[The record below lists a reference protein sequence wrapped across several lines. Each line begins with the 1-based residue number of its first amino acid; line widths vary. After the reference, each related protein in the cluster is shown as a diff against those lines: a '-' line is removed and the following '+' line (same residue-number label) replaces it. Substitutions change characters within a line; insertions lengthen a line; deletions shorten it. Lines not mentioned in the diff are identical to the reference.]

1 MLKKH
6 HILFVFAVFV
16 HSIGFTQSNFY
27 DLDSLR
33 EIRIYFYDTDWDYQ
47 LDSLYVQ
54 GDNERIL
61 ADLIIDGSPYDSVGV
76 RYKGFSSVSV
86 NRFKN
91 PFNIKLDYVIDGQD
105 HQGIDKLKLSNV
117 YQDPSFVR
125 EVLTYEIAANYLP
138 SAKANY
144 ANVYVNDTLWGLYTN
159 VEAVNKDFLND
170 HFGNK
175 YNPFFK
181 CNPENLDVTPG
192 GENSNLS
199 NAHGNDSLDYE
210 PYYALKSN
218 YGWKSLYNLIDTLNN
233 YSYSVEKILNVD
245 RSLWIHALNYTLV
258 NFDSYIGYGQNYY
271 LYMDKTGQFNPL
283 LWDLNMSFGS
293 FRLTDASS
301 IFFSGF
307 DIAQA
312 QNMDPLLHHTQFSVS
327 PRPFLRNLFLSERN
341 RKMYLAH
348 IRTIVN
354 ENFANQSYA
363 VRGQYFQNLIDTS
376 VQNDTNKFYSYADFI
391 ANLNSPVTLVTA
403 DCPGITQLMDARAT
417 YLSNYTGFSGE
428 PTITNINTS
437 PQNFILGDDV
447 WITADI
453 SDATEAILGY
463 RFGDNMAF
471 KTTAMFDDGNHN
483 DGLAN
488 DGVFGG
494 VILNSANLVDYYLY
508 ADNDSAGVFSPVR
521 AAYEFYNI
529 QSQLQVGDVVINEVM
544 SNNVTSVTDASGKF
558 EDWIELYN
566 TTNFPISTAGLF
578 LTDTAGILHK
588 WELPNQTIPDNGYA
602 IIWADEDGGQGDMH
616 ANFKLSNL
624 GEQLILTNTDSVL
637 IDSIT
642 YLPQADDIAFARSP
656 NGSGSFIMQVPTFN
670 SNNDFVNSITE
681 NKELI
686 KVYPNP
692 FSNIIQWD
700 SFESVEVRDLLGKLI
715 YADENTN
722 LVQTSNWDSGVYF
735 ISLLDKNQTVK
746 IIKIK

>member
-6 HILFVFAVFV
+6 LILFVFAVFV
-16 HSIGFTQSNFY
+16 QFIGFAQSNFY
-27 DLDSLR
+27 AVDSLR

-47 LDSLYVQ
+47 LDSFYVQ

-86 NRFKN
+86 NRVKN
-91 PFNIKLDYVIDGQD
+91 PFNIKLDYVIDDQEHNGV
-105 HQGIDKLKLSNV
+105 DKLKLSNV
-117 YQDPSFVR
+117 IQDPSFVR

-144 ANVYVNDTLWGLYTN
+144 SNVYVNDTLWGLYTN

-181 CNPENLDVTPG
+181 CNAENLDITPG

-199 NAHGNDSLDYE
+199 NVHGNDSLDYE

-218 YGWKSLYNLIDTLNN
+218 YGWESLYNLIDTLNN
-233 YSYSVEKILNVD
+233 YSDSVEKILNVD
-245 RSLWIHALNYTLV
+245 RTLWMHALNYTLV

-271 LYMDKTGQFNPL
+271 LYKDKTGQFNPL

-301 IFFSGF
+301 IYFSGF

-327 PRPFLRNLFLSERN
+327 PRPLLRNLFLSERN

-391 ANLNSPVTLVTA
+391 MNLNNPVTLVTA
-403 DCPGITQLMDARAT
+403 DCPGITQLMDARTT
-417 YLSNYTGFSGE
+417 YLSAYTGFTGE
-428 PTITNINTS
+428 PTIANITVS
-437 PQNFILGDDV
+437 PQNFVVGDDV

-453 SDATEAILGY
+453 ADATEAILGY
-463 RFGDNMAF
+463 RFGNNMAF

-494 VILNSANLVDYYLY
+494 VILNSANVIDYYLY

-566 TTNFPISTAGLF
+566 TTSSPISTSGLF
-578 LTDTAGILHK
+578 LTDTLGIFQK
-588 WELPNQTIPDNGYA
+588 WELPNQTISGNGYA

-624 GEQLILTNTDSVL
+624 GEQLILTNTDSVV
-637 IDSIT
+637 IDSVT

-700 SFESVEVRDLLGKLI
+700 SFERVEIRDLLGRLI
-715 YADENTN
+715 YTDENTN
-722 LVQTSNWDSGVYF
+722 LVQTSNWNSGVYF
-735 ISLLDKNQTVK
+735 ISLLDINQTVK

>member
-6 HILFVFAVFV
+6 LILFVFAVFV
-16 HSIGFTQSNFY
+16 QFIGFAQSNFY
-27 DLDSLR
+27 AVDSLR
-33 EIRIYFYDTDWDYQ
+33 EIRIYFYATDWDYQ

-159 VEAVNKDFLND
+159 VQAVNKGFLND

-218 YGWKSLYNLIDTLNN
+218 YGWESLYNLIDTLNN
-233 YSYSVEKILNVD
+233 YSDSVEKILNVD
-245 RSLWIHALNYTLV
+245 RTLWMHALNYTLV

-271 LYMDKTGQFNPL
+271 LYKDKTGQFNPL

-327 PRPFLRNLFLSERN
+327 PRPLLRNLFLSERN

-566 TTNFPISTAGLF
+566 TTSSPISTSGLF
-578 LTDTAGILHK
+578 LTDTLGIFQK
-588 WELPNQTIPDNGYA
+588 WELPNQTISGNGYA

-624 GEQLILTNTDSVL
+624 GEQLILTNADSVL

>member
-6 HILFVFAVFV
+6 LILFVFAVFV
-16 HSIGFTQSNFY
+16 QFIGFAQSNFY
-27 DLDSLR
+27 AVDSLR

-47 LDSLYVQ
+47 LDSFYVQ

-86 NRFKN
+86 NRVKN
-91 PFNIKLDYVIDGQD
+91 PFNIKLDYVIDDQEHNGV
-105 HQGIDKLKLSNV
+105 DKLKLSNV
-117 YQDPSFVR
+117 IQDPSFVR

-144 ANVYVNDTLWGLYTN
+144 SNVYVNDTLWGLYTN

-181 CNPENLDVTPG
+181 CNAENLDITPG

-218 YGWKSLYNLIDTLNN
+218 YGWESLYNLIDTLNN
-233 YSYSVEKILNVD
+233 YSDSVEKILNVD
-245 RSLWIHALNYTLV
+245 RTLWMHALNYTLV

-271 LYMDKTGQFNPL
+271 LYKDKTGQFNPL

-301 IFFSGF
+301 IYFSGF
-307 DIAQA
+307 DITQA

-327 PRPFLRNLFLSERN
+327 PRPLLRNLFLSERN

-391 ANLNSPVTLVTA
+391 MNLNNPVTLVTA
-403 DCPGITQLMDARAT
+403 DCPGITQLMDARTT
-417 YLSNYTGFSGE
+417 YLSAYTGFTGE
-428 PTITNINTS
+428 PTIANITVS
-437 PQNFILGDDV
+437 PQNFVVGDDV

-453 SDATEAILGY
+453 ADATEAILGY
-463 RFGDNMAF
+463 RFGNNMAF

-494 VILNSANLVDYYLY
+494 VILNSANVIDYYLY

-566 TTNFPISTAGLF
+566 TTSSPISTSGLF
-578 LTDTAGILHK
+578 LTDTLGIFQK
-588 WELPNQTIPDNGYA
+588 WELPNQTISGNGYA

-624 GEQLILTNTDSVL
+624 GEQLILTNTDSVV
-637 IDSIT
+637 IDSVT

-700 SFESVEVRDLLGKLI
+700 SFERVEIRDLLGRLI
-715 YADENTN
+715 YTDENTN
-722 LVQTSNWDSGVYF
+722 LVQTSNWNSGVYF
-735 ISLLDKNQTVK
+735 ISLLDINQTVK

>member
-6 HILFVFAVFV
+6 LILFVFAVFV
-16 HSIGFTQSNFY
+16 QFIGFAQSNFY
-27 DLDSLR
+27 AVDSLR
-33 EIRIYFYDTDWDYQ
+33 EIRIYFYATDWDYQ

-61 ADLIIDGSPYDSVGV
+61 ADLTIDGSTYDSVGV

-86 NRFKN
+86 NRVKN

-105 HQGIDKLKLSNV
+105 HYGVDKLKLSNV
-117 YQDPSFVR
+117 IQDPSFVR

-144 ANVYVNDTLWGLYTN
+144 ANVFVNDTLWGLYTN
-159 VEAVNKDFLND
+159 VQAVNKGFLND

-199 NAHGNDSLDYE
+199 NVHGNDGLDYE
-210 PYYALKSN
+210 LYYALKSD
-218 YGWKSLYNLIDTLNN
+218 YGWEELYNLIDTLNN
-233 YSYSVEKILNVD
+233 YTDSINNVLNID
-245 RSLWIHALNYTLV
+245 RTLWMHSLNYTLV

-271 LYMDKTGQFNPL
+271 LYKDKTGQFNPL

-301 IFFSGF
+301 IYFSGF
-307 DIAQA
+307 DITQA

-327 PRPFLRNLFLSERN
+327 PRPLLRNLFLSERN

-391 ANLNSPVTLVTA
+391 SNLSNPVTLVTA

-428 PTITNINTS
+428 PTIANITVI
-437 PQNFILGDDV
+437 PQNFVAGADV

-453 SDATEAILGY
+453 VDATEAILGY

-494 VILNSANLVDYYLY
+494 VILNSANVIDYYLY

-566 TTNFPISTAGLF
+566 TTNSPISTAGLF

-588 WELPNQTIPDNGYA
+588 WELPNQTIPANGYA
-602 IIWADEDGGQGDMH
+602 IIWADEDRSQGDMH

-637 IDSIT
+637 IDSVT

-700 SFESVEVRDLLGKLI
+700 SFERVEVRDLLGKLI
-715 YADENTN
+715 YTDENTN
-722 LVQTSNWDSGVYF
+722 LVQTSNWNSGVYF
-735 ISLLDKNQTVK
+735 ISLLDINQTVK

>member
-6 HILFVFAVFV
+6 LILFVLAVLVQFTGFA
-16 HSIGFTQSNFY
+16 QSSFY
-27 DLDSLR
+27 AVDSLR
-33 EIRIYFYDTDWDYQ
+33 EIRIYFYATNWDYQ

-86 NRFKN
+86 NRVKN
-91 PFNIKLDYVIDGQD
+91 PFNIKLDYIIDGQD
-105 HQGIDKLKLSNV
+105 HGGVDKLKLSNV
-117 YQDPSFVR
+117 IQDPSFVR

-144 ANVYVNDTLWGLYTN
+144 ANVFVNDTLWGLYTN
-159 VEAVNKDFLND
+159 VQAVNKDFLND

-181 CNPENLDVTPG
+181 CNPENLNVSPG
-192 GENSNLS
+192 GENANLS
-199 NAHGNDSLDYE
+199 NTHGNDSLDYE
-210 PYYALKSN
+210 PYYDIESD
-218 YGWKSLYNLIDTLNN
+218 YGWEALYNLIDTLNN
-233 YSYSVEKILNVD
+233 YIDSINNVLNID
-245 RSLWIHALNYTLV
+245 RTLWIHALNYTLI

-271 LYMDKTGQFNPL
+271 LYKDKTGQFNPL

-301 IFFSGF
+301 IYFSGF

-312 QNMDPLLHHTQFSVS
+312 QNMDPLLHHTQISVA
-327 PRPFLRNLFLSERN
+327 PRPLLRNLFLSERN

-354 ENFANQSYA
+354 ENFANQNYA

-391 ANLNSPVTLVTA
+391 MNLNNPVTLVTA
-403 DCPGITQLMDARAT
+403 DCPGITQLMDARTT

-428 PTITNINTS
+428 PTITNIMSS
-437 PQNFILGDDV
+437 PQNFFLGDDV

-453 SDATEAILGY
+453 ADATEAILGY
-463 RFGDNMAF
+463 RFGNNMAF

-483 DGLAN
+483 DGLAY

-494 VILNSANLVDYYLY
+494 VIPNSANVVDYYLY

-521 AAYEFYNI
+521 AAYEFYSI
-529 QSQLQVGDVVINEVM
+529 QSQLQNGDVVINEVM

-566 TTNFPISTAGLF
+566 TTSSPVSTAGLF
-578 LTDTAGILHK
+578 LTDTLGLLQK
-588 WELPNQTIPDNGYA
+588 WELPNQTIPANGYA
-602 IIWADEDGGQGDMH
+602 IIWADEDGSQGDMH

-624 GEQLILTNTDSVL
+624 GEQLILTNADSVV

-642 YLPQADDIAFARSP
+642 FLTQADDVAFARSP
-656 NGSGSFIMQVPTFN
+656 NGVGSFVMQSPTFKA
-670 SNNDFVNSITE
+670 NNDFINAITE
-681 NKELI
+681 REEITL
-686 KVYPNP
+686 VYPNP
-692 FSNIIQWD
+692 FSTFIKWNNL
-700 SFESVEVRDLLGKLI
+700 ENVEVRNIVGQLI
-715 YADENTN
+715 YTAEK
-722 LVQTSNWDSGVYF
+722 TSRIETSSLGSGIYF
-735 ISLLDKNQTVK
+735 IHLKDKNQTIKV
-746 IIKIK
+746 IKIQ

>member
-6 HILFVFAVFV
+6 LILFVFAVFV
-16 HSIGFTQSNFY
+16 QFIGFAQSNFY
-27 DLDSLR
+27 AVDSLR

-47 LDSLYVQ
+47 LDSFYVQ

-86 NRFKN
+86 NRVKN
-91 PFNIKLDYVIDGQD
+91 PFNIKLDYVIDDQEHNGV
-105 HQGIDKLKLSNV
+105 DKLKLSNV
-117 YQDPSFVR
+117 IQDPSFVR

-144 ANVYVNDTLWGLYTN
+144 SNVYVNDTLWGLYTN

-181 CNPENLDVTPG
+181 CNAENLDITPG

-218 YGWKSLYNLIDTLNN
+218 YGWESLYNLIDTLNN
-233 YSYSVEKILNVD
+233 YSDSVEKILNVD
-245 RSLWIHALNYTLV
+245 RTLWMHALNYTLV

-271 LYMDKTGQFNPL
+271 LYKDKTGQFNPL

-301 IFFSGF
+301 IYFSGF

-327 PRPFLRNLFLSERN
+327 PRPLLRNLFLSERN

-391 ANLNSPVTLVTA
+391 MNLNNPVTLVTA
-403 DCPGITQLMDARAT
+403 DCPGITQLMDARTT
-417 YLSNYTGFSGE
+417 YLSAYTGFTGE
-428 PTITNINTS
+428 PTIANITVS
-437 PQNFILGDDV
+437 PQNFVVGDDV

-453 SDATEAILGY
+453 ADATEAILGY
-463 RFGDNMAF
+463 RFGNNMAF

-494 VILNSANLVDYYLY
+494 VILNSANVIDYYLY

-566 TTNFPISTAGLF
+566 TTSSPISTSGLF
-578 LTDTAGILHK
+578 LTDTLGIFQK
-588 WELPNQTIPDNGYA
+588 WELPNQTISGNGYA

-624 GEQLILTNTDSVL
+624 GEQLILTNTDSVV
-637 IDSIT
+637 IDSVT

-700 SFESVEVRDLLGKLI
+700 SFERVEIRDLLGRLI
-715 YADENTN
+715 YTDENTN
-722 LVQTSNWDSGVYF
+722 LVQTSNWNSGVYF
-735 ISLLDKNQTVK
+735 ISLLDINQTVK

>member
-6 HILFVFAVFV
+6 LILFVITALLQFKGFA
-16 HSIGFTQSNFY
+16 QSNFY
-27 DLDSLR
+27 SVDSIR
-33 EIRIYFYDTDWDYQ
+33 DIRIYFYATDWDYQ

-61 ADLIIDGSPYDSVGV
+61 ADLIIDGSSYDSVGV

-86 NRFKN
+86 NRVKN

-105 HQGIDKLKLSNV
+105 HNGVDKVKLSNV
-117 YQDPSFVR
+117 IHDPSFVR

-144 ANVYVNDTLWGLYTN
+144 ANVYINDTLWGLYTN
-159 VEAVNKDFLND
+159 VQAVNKVFLND

-210 PYYALKSN
+210 PYYTLKSN
-218 YGWKSLYNLIDTLNN
+218 YGWEALYNLIDTLNN
-233 YSYSVEKILNVD
+233 YSDSIEKILNVD
-245 RSLWIHALNYTLV
+245 RTLWMHALNYTLV

-271 LYMDKTGQFNPL
+271 LYKDNAGQFNTL

-301 IFFSGF
+301 IYFSGF
-307 DIAQA
+307 NISQA
-312 QNMDPLLHHTQFSVS
+312 QNMDPLLHYTQFSVS
-327 PRPFLRNLFLSERN
+327 PRPLLRNLFLSERN

-363 VRGQYFQNLIDTS
+363 VRSQYFQNLIATS

-417 YLSNYTGFSGE
+417 YLSSYPGFSGE
-428 PTITNINTS
+428 PTITNINFS
-437 PQNFILGDDV
+437 PQNFITGDDV

-453 SDATEAILGY
+453 VDANEAILGY
-463 RFGDNMAF
+463 RFGENMAF
-471 KTTAMFDDGNHN
+471 KTCAMLDDGNHN
-483 DGLAN
+483 DGAAN
-488 DGVFGG
+488 DGIYGAK
-494 VILNSANLVDYYLY
+494 IPSSANVIDYYLY
-508 ADNDSAGVFSPVR
+508 AENDSAGVFSPER
-521 AAYEFYNI
+521 AAYEYYNI
-529 QSQLQVGDVVINEVM
+529 HSQLQPGDVVINEVM
-544 SNNVTSVTDASGKF
+544 SNNVTSVTDASGMF

-566 TTNFPISTAGLF
+566 TTSSPISISGLF
-578 LTDTAGILHK
+578 LTDTLGILQK
-588 WELPNQTIPDNGYA
+588 WELPNQTIYGNGYA
-602 IIWADEDGGQGDMH
+602 IIWADEDGSQGDMH

-637 IDSIT
+637 IDSVT
-642 YLPQADDIAFARSP
+642 YPPQADDIAFARSP
-656 NGSGSFIMQVPTFN
+656 NGTGNFIMQVPTFN
-670 SNNDFVNSITE
+670 SNNDYINSITE

-692 FSNIIQWD
+692 FSNTIKWD
-700 SFESVEVRDLLGKLI
+700 ILERVEVRDLLGQLI
-715 YADENTN
+715 YSHENIN
-722 LVQTSNWDSGVYF
+722 HISTSSWNSGIYF
-735 ISLLDKNQTVK
+735 IYLKNKNQT
-746 IIKIK
+746 IKVIKTQ

>member
-6 HILFVFAVFV
+6 LILFVFAVFV
-16 HSIGFTQSNFY
+16 QFIGFAQSNFY
-27 DLDSLR
+27 AVDSLR
-33 EIRIYFYDTDWDYQ
+33 EIRIYFYATDWDYQ
-47 LDSLYVQ
+47 LDSFYVQ

-86 NRFKN
+86 NRVKN

-105 HQGIDKLKLSNV
+105 HDGVDKLKLSNV
-117 YQDPSFVR
+117 IQDPSFVR

-144 ANVYVNDTLWGLYTN
+144 CNVYVNDTLWGLYTN
-159 VEAVNKDFLND
+159 VQAVNKDFLND

-210 PYYALKSN
+210 LYYALKSN

-233 YSYSVEKILNVD
+233 YSDSVEKILNVD
-245 RSLWIHALNYTLV
+245 RTLWMHALNYTLV

-271 LYMDKTGQFNPL
+271 LYKDKTGQFNPL

-301 IFFSGF
+301 IYFSGF

-327 PRPFLRNLFLSERN
+327 PRPLLMNLFLSERN

-376 VQNDTNKFYSYADFI
+376 VQNDTNKFYSYANFI

-494 VILNSANLVDYYLY
+494 VILNSANVIDYYLY

-566 TTNFPISTAGLF
+566 TTSSPISTSGLF
-578 LTDTAGILHK
+578 LTDTLGIFQK
-588 WELPNQTIPDNGYA
+588 WELSNQTISGNGYA

-624 GEQLILTNTDSVL
+624 GEQLILTNTDSVV
-637 IDSIT
+637 IDSVT

-700 SFESVEVRDLLGKLI
+700 SFERVEIRDLLGRLI
-715 YADENTN
+715 YTDENTN
-722 LVQTSNWDSGVYF
+722 LVQTSNWNSGVYF
-735 ISLLDKNQTVK
+735 ISLLDINQTVK

>member
-6 HILFVFAVFV
+6 FILFIFAVFV
-16 HSIGFTQSNFY
+16 QLTGFAQSNFY
-27 DLDSLR
+27 AVDSIR
-33 EIRIYFYDTDWDYQ
+33 EIRIYFYAPDWDYQ
-47 LDSLYVQ
+47 LDSLYVE

-86 NRFKN
+86 NRIKN
-91 PFNIKLDYVIDGQD
+91 PFNIKLDYIIDGQD
-105 HQGIDKLKLSNV
+105 HNGVDKLKLSNV
-117 YQDPSFVR
+117 IQDPSFVR

-144 ANVYVNDTLWGLYTN
+144 ANVFVNDTLWGLYTN
-159 VEAVNKDFLND
+159 VQAVNKDFLND

-181 CNPENLDVTPG
+181 CNPENLNVSPG
-192 GENSNLS
+192 GENANLS
-199 NAHGNDSLDYE
+199 NTNGTDSLDYQ
-210 PYYALKSN
+210 PYYDIESD
-218 YGWKSLYNLIDTLNN
+218 YGWEALYNLIDTLNN
-233 YSYSVEKILNVD
+233 YTDSINNVLNVD
-245 RSLWIHALNYTLV
+245 RTLWMHALNYTLI

-271 LYMDKTGQFNPL
+271 LYKDKTGQFNPL

-301 IFFSGF
+301 IYFNGF

-312 QNMDPLLHHTQFSVS
+312 QNMDPLLHYTQISVA
-327 PRPFLRNLFLSERN
+327 PRPLLRNLFLSERN

-354 ENFANQSYA
+354 ENFANQDYA
-363 VRGQYFQNLIDTS
+363 LRGQHFQNLINTS
-376 VQNDTNKFYSYADFI
+376 VQNDTNKFYTYADFI
-391 ANLNSPVTLVTA
+391 TNLNNPVTLVTA
-403 DCPGITQLMDARAT
+403 DCPGITQLMDARTT
-417 YLSNYTGFSGE
+417 YLSSYTGFSGE
-428 PTITNINTS
+428 PTITNIVTS
-437 PQNFILGDDV
+437 PQNFVVGDDV

-453 SDATEAILGY
+453 TDATEAILGY

-488 DGVFGG
+488 DGVYGAK
-494 VILNSANLVDYYLY
+494 ISNSANVVDYYLY

-521 AAYEFYNI
+521 AAYEFYSI
-529 QSQLQVGDVVINEVM
+529 QSQLQIGDVVINELM
-544 SNNVTSVTDASGKF
+544 SNNESEVTDASGKF

-566 TTNFPISTAGLF
+566 TTSSPVSMAGLF
-578 LTDTAGILHK
+578 LTDTLGLLHK
-588 WELPNQTIPDNGYA
+588 WELPNQTIPANGYA

-624 GEQLILTNTDSVL
+624 GEQLILTNADSLVL
-637 IDSIT
+637 DSIT
-642 YLPQADDIAFARSP
+642 YQTQADDVAYARSP
-656 NGSGSFIMQVPTFN
+656 NGAGPFVMQSPTFKAD
-670 SNNDFVNSITE
+670 NDFINAITE
-681 NKELI
+681 RQELI

-692 FSNIIQWD
+692 FSDFIKWKNL
-700 SFESVEVRDLLGKLI
+700 EKVEVRDILGQLV
-715 YADENTN
+715 YTAENIN
-722 LVQTSNWDSGVYF
+722 RISTSNWVSGIYF
-735 ISLLDKNQTVK
+735 IHLKDKNQTIKV
-746 IIKIK
+746 IKIQ

>member
-6 HILFVFAVFV
+6 LILFVFAVFV
-16 HSIGFTQSNFY
+16 QFIGFAQSNFY
-27 DLDSLR
+27 DVDSLR
-33 EIRIYFYDTDWDYQ
+33 EIRIYFYDYNWDYQ

-61 ADLIIDGSPYDSVGV
+61 ADLIIDGSLYDSVGV

-86 NRFKN
+86 NRVKN

-105 HQGIDKLKLSNV
+105 HDGVDKLKLSNV
-117 YQDPSFVR
+117 IQDPSFVR

-144 ANVYVNDTLWGLYTN
+144 SNVYVNDTLWGLYTN
-159 VEAVNKDFLND
+159 VQAVNKDFLND

-218 YGWKSLYNLIDTLNN
+218 YGWEALYNLIDTLNN
-233 YSYSVEKILNVD
+233 YSDSVEKILNVD
-245 RSLWIHALNYTLV
+245 RTLWMHALNYTLI

-271 LYMDKTGQFNPL
+271 LYKDKTGQFNPL

-301 IFFSGF
+301 IYFSGF
-307 DIAQA
+307 DITQA
-312 QNMDPLLHHTQFSVS
+312 QSMDPLLHHTQFSVS
-327 PRPFLRNLFLSERN
+327 PRPLLRNLFLSERN

-363 VRGQYFQNLIDTS
+363 VRGQNFQNLIDTS

-437 PQNFILGDDV
+437 PQNFVAGDDV
-447 WITADI
+447 WITAYI
-453 SDATEAILGY
+453 AAATEAILGY

-494 VILNSANLVDYYLY
+494 VILNSANVIDYYLY

-566 TTNFPISTAGLF
+566 TTNSPISTDGLF

-637 IDSIT
+637 IDSVT

-700 SFESVEVRDLLGKLI
+700 SFERVEVRDLLGKLI
-715 YADENTN
+715 YTDENTN